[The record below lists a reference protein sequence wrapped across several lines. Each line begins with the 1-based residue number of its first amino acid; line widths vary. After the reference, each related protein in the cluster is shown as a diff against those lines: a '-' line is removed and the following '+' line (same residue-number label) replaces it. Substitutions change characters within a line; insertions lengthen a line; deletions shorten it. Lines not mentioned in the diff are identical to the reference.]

1 MRCHEYNARF
11 LSLKY
16 FFLRKKVWKYV
27 RKYQITQVKKDTDG
41 RRVNL
46 GLYNDDIVDKSLIVE
61 TFLFVK
67 KEQIRLRDVSA
78 MNREIEKETANQSN
92 YNGSLAS
99 EREYLSHTNPGTTT
113 DRPKTILAHV
123 YTTHCLRY
131 FCTRL
136 LTTLHYFNLADA
148 DQRFA
153 ASSSRASNAG
163 GRDGSRHPVHPR
175 ATRARG
181 LIELLACHAGWA
193 TSRCWLHHV
202 AGCHCNRQHP
212 Q

>member
-113 DRPKTILAHV
+113 D
-123 YTTHCLRY
+123 
-131 FCTRL
+131 
-136 LTTLHYFNLADA
+136 
-148 DQRFA
+148 
-153 ASSSRASNAG
+153 S
-163 GRDGSRHPVHPR
+163 
-175 ATRARG
+175 
-181 LIELLACHAGWA
+181 
-193 TSRCWLHHV
+193 
-202 AGCHCNRQHP
+202 
-212 Q
+212 